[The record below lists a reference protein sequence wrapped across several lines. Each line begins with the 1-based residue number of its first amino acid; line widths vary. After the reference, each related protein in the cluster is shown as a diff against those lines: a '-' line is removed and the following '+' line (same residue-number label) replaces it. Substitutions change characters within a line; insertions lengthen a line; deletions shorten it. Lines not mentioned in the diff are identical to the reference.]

1 MDPVAPVLPTWE
13 QTQQWLL
20 TDGARILLTI
30 VIAMT
35 ALWALRR
42 VIDRVVA
49 TMTSRS
55 ARRLAEEGCH
65 WQQLKDELRRDL
77 AIHHLAQARL
87 SVAEVASRLGF
98 AEPSAFHR
106 AFRQWTGGAPGDY
119 RPPRALLQQPRADP

>member
-1 MDPVAPVLPTWE
+1 MNPDSPALPTWE

-55 ARRLAEEGCH
+55 ARRLAESG
-65 WQQLKDELRRDL
+65 RAGRVL
-77 AIHHLAQARL
+77 A
-87 SVAEVASRLGF
+87 
-98 AEPSAFHR
+98 SATGLDNE
-106 AFRQWTGGAPGDY
+106 RQRQRG
-119 RPPRALLQQPRADP
+119 

>member
-13 QTQQWLL
+13 HTQQWLL

-55 ARRLAEEGCH
+55 ARRLAESG
-65 WQQLKDELRRDL
+65 RAGRVL
-77 AIHHLAQARL
+77 ASATGLDNERQRQRSTAAHNTVVVPL
-87 SVAEVASRLGF
+87 VKASGNTRVTNT
-98 AEPSAFHR
+98 SASP
-106 AFRQWTGGAPGDY
+106 A
-119 RPPRALLQQPRADP
+119 

>member
-42 VIDRVVA
+42 VMNRVVA

-55 ARRLAEEGCH
+55 ARRLAESG
-65 WQQLKDELRRDL
+65 RAGRVL
-77 AIHHLAQARL
+77 ASATGLDNERQRQRVETVGSLDPALTIAGLA
-87 SVAEVASRLGF
+87 VE
-98 AEPSAFHR
+98 HR
-106 AFRQWTGGAPGDY
+106 
-119 RPPRALLQQPRADP
+119 